1 VNRTTVEIP
10 EHQVDAIRRGL
21 LASHE
26 AVAEEVELVER
37 DQSSGAAAAAEELA
51 DLQQQLL
58 ALEQLIEQLPA
69 SEGMGHQTVTGAR
82 EPLRIAACDAL
93 VSTIEE
99 LGSHAH
105 DYWRQERTLDQLGCS
120 LEATGEYLTLLRAIE
135 HEPSPTG

>member
-10 EHQVDAIRRGL
+10 GHQVDAIRRGL

-26 AVAEEVELVER
+26 AIAEEVELVGRE
-37 DQSSGAAAAAEELA
+37 QSQGDATAAGELA
-51 DLQQQLL
+51 GLQQQLL

-69 SEGMGHQTVTGAR
+69 SGAVGHQTVTGAR

-120 LEATGEYLTLLRAIE
+120 LEATREYLVLLGHIE
-135 HEPSPTG
+135 HEPAPAG